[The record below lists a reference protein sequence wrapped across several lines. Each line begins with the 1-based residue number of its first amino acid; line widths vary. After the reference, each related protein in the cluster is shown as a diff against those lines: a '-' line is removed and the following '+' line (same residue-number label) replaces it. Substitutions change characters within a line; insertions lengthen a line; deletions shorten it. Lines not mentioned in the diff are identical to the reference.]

1 MRQPVRAFAIGLF
14 TAGIIM
20 LIGIFYFDDSVR
32 TADDLSIDEM
42 TSSLKEEG
50 YRVVTEEE
58 YIAVS
63 VNNDKTQQKANEAEK
78 PDADQK
84 KDDEQN
90 KDKQNVDKADKSDKA
105 VDDKEKT
112 SKKKDDKEDAKGKGD
127 KKDKDDEKDKDETKT
142 YTININDGVLSSTIS
157 DRLEANGIID
167 NSTKFNLYL
176 TDNGYGEKIQLGKF
190 KVNSDMSFKEIAE
203 AITR

>member
-20 LIGIFYFDDSVR
+20 LIGIFYFDDSAK

-63 VNNDKTQQKANEAEK
+63 VNKDKTQQKANEAEK
-78 PDADQK
+78 PNADQK
-84 KDDEQN
+84 KDDKQN
-90 KDKQNVDKADKSDKA
+90 KDKQDVDKEDKSGNA
-105 VDDKEKT
+105 VDDEEKT
-112 SKKKDDKEDAKGKGD
+112 SKKKDDE
-127 KKDKDDEKDKDETKT
+127 EDKDETKT